1 MRFSFYN
8 NDYERFYLYK
18 RPEPALYGQD
28 ALEEFEE
35 CVNYVG
41 DNIGYPLTK
50 ADHTRQARLHT
61 CFSYCSNGVE
71 AFFSGDD
78 RPNCVDL
85 IPSERT
91 SLICLFPEEEC
102 EGTTVKGMQPLGPN
116 ENLHISL
123 VTAIIA
129 IVIANPCQIIFEI
142 LCLLLLKMKVNIENA
157 RENCNLLAF

>member
-1 MRFSFYN
+1 
-8 NDYERFYLYK
+8 
-18 RPEPALYGQD
+18 
-28 ALEEFEE
+28 
-35 CVNYVG
+35 
-41 DNIGYPLTK
+41 
-50 ADHTRQARLHT
+50 
-61 CFSYCSNGVE
+61 VE

-123 VTAIIA
+123 VTAIIS